1 MEITIQNTQEC
12 FVQLWLQLERTR
24 QLLGMQYKRFC
35 IRRVLRSWMPTE
47 ATDEFI
53 WEVCDKTSL
62 GFGDPVYGYDELPP
76 PSLYPRK
83 SREFLRALV
92 AQKLGIGVRQVSLKE
107 LDAAYHTVFPKSIP
121 INVRKRK
128 QANVKRG
135 RKRKPFIVS

>member
-1 MEITIQNTQEC
+1 M
-12 FVQLWLQLERTR
+12 QLWLQLERTR
-24 QLLGMQYKRFC
+24 QLFGMQYNRFC

-62 GFGDPVYGYDELPP
+62 GFGDPIYGYDELPP
-76 PSLYPRK
+76 PSLKPRK

-92 AQKLGIGVRQVSLKE
+92 AQKLGIGVRKVSLKE
-107 LDAAYHTVFPKSIP
+107 LDAAYHSVFPKSIP

>member
-1 MEITIQNTQEC
+1 MNTDIQNNKEC

-24 QLLGMQYKRFC
+24 QLFGMQYKRFC
-35 IRRVLRSWMPTE
+35 IRRVLQSWYGPE

-62 GFGDPVYGYDELPP
+62 GFGDPIYGYDELPP
-76 PSLYPRK
+76 PSLKPRK

-107 LDAAYHTVFPKSIP
+107 LDKAYSIVFPRSTK
-121 INVRKRK
+121 INVNKK
-128 QANVKRG
+128 KH
-135 RKRKPFIVS
+135 KPP

>member
-1 MEITIQNTQEC
+1 MVINEIQNTQEC
-12 FVQLWLQLERTR
+12 FVQLWRELERTR

-62 GFGDPVYGYDELPP
+62 GFGDPIYGYDELPP
-76 PSLYPRK
+76 PSLKPRK

-92 AQKLGIGVRQVSLKE
+92 AQKLGIGVRHVRLKE
-107 LDAAYHTVFPKSIP
+107 LDKAYSIVFPNSTP
-121 INVRKRK
+121 INVKKRK
-128 QANVKRG
+128 QANVSRG
-135 RKRKPFIVS
+135 RKRKPP